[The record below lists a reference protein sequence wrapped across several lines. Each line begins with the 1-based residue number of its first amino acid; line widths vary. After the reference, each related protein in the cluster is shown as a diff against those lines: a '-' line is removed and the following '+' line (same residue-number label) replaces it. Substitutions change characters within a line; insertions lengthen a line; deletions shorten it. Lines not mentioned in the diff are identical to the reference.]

1 MDNMTLEISLTA
13 PMEQALRMAAWDDE
27 SSVSEIMQIALEREL
42 RRRSERK
49 KAARRNRIAARLPEL
64 AG

>member
-1 MDNMTLEISLTA
+1 MTLEITLSS
-13 PMEQALRMAAWDDE
+13 PMEQALRLAAWDDE
-27 SSVSEIMQIALEREL
+27 TSVSAIMQVALEREL

-49 KAARRNRIAARLPEL
+49 KAMRRNRIAARLPEL